1 MRKFYINS
9 KRGATSIMEVEI
21 QLVTPLE
28 DCSVLWLQP
37 GEYKARITEPQ
48 SLLLK
53 VEKVVE
59 GKKEVSFV
67 PDVFCWHA
75 FYETVEDAREVVAKN
90 IRFEMQTF
98 AESKHREVA
107 TDEEV
112 GSAIAAVQVEMLK
125 V

>member
-1 MRKFYINS
+1 MRKFYIHN
-9 KRGATSIMEVEI
+9 KRGATSIMEVEV
-21 QLVTPLE
+21 QVVTPLE
-28 DCSVLWLQP
+28 DCSVLWLKP

-53 VEKVVE
+53 VEKIVD

-75 FYETVEDAREVVAKN
+75 FYETVEEAREVVAKN
-90 IRFEMQTF
+90 TRFEMQTF
-98 AESKHREVA
+98 AENKHRAIA

-112 GSAIAAVQVEMLK
+112 AAAIAAVQVEMLK
-125 V
+125 A